1 MKNPHIKKSVNVE
14 YIRHYAHLTLT
25 GQFQM
30 FGSLPPR
37 LVCFSREYTTS
48 MISHHL
54 PDAAARE
61 QFASDFRLL
70 CIAEDAL
77 AAACMVE
84 VWMSP
89 PDAQGF
95 RPSEHPDRR
104 EFVIVNI
111 ELPDGKGEVNLYPI
125 IREGDTKPRLGQF
138 QIFPRQPVQGILS
151 GFLPEKTPTEADR
164 IIAATLLQRTGR
176 VLHQFPLPSI

>member
-14 YIRHYAHLTLT
+14 YIRRYVHLTLT

-37 LVCFSREYTTS
+37 LVCFNQENVTS
-48 MISHHL
+48 MISQHL

-61 QFASDFRLL
+61 QFVSDFQLL
-70 CIAEDAL
+70 CIAEGAL

-89 PDAQGF
+89 PDAQGL
-95 RPSEHPDRR
+95 RPSEHTDRR

-125 IREGDTKPRLGQF
+125 IREGDAKPRLGQF
-138 QIFPRQPVQGILS
+138 QTFLRQSVQGILS
-151 GFLPEKTPTEADR
+151 GFLPEKTPTESHR

-176 VLHQFPLPSI
+176 VLHQFPLPNI